1 MARRVR
7 YSRTMKL
14 PSEFV
19 LTPPQL
25 IIEKVES
32 DEDILAKKEQFAELS
47 LREPNSFTVA
57 LAIYPDDTG
66 KALRIA
72 NEWPNDPQVKTLKQS
87 FVDAEEDGE
96 TAFLPTKGELA
107 RLIWTLANDTTLD
120 AWQRD
125 SRIKALRT
133 YGDVRGFIDRPAIV
147 TTNNNTQNV
156 QVNKVMVV
164 KSHDNWER
172 AAIEQQASL
181 RKEVAV
187 SVSNNK

>member
-1 MARRVR
+1 
-7 YSRTMKL
+7 MKL